1 MALNPS
7 SVPKTRVFIEPHKE
21 IIEKAKQGDQNAM
34 HRLYVL
40 YSKALLNTAHRILN
54 SREDAEDVLQDAFL
68 KIFSRLEQ
76 FRYQSTFG
84 AWVKRIVVNKS
95 IDELKKKQ
103 RDIAMIENGV
113 TFEEKIPTH
122 QMDGQ
127 MELQHKLDQLYKALH
142 NLPDGY
148 RTVFSLYMLEGY
160 DHNEISEIL
169 DITVSTSI
177 SQLSRAKKKL
187 KSLTIKV
194 PNHGRI

>member
-1 MALNPS
+1 MALTHS
-7 SVPKTRVFIEPHKE
+7 SVPKIRAFIEPHKE
-21 IIEKAKQGDQNAM
+21 VIEKAKQGDQNAM

-40 YSKALLNTAHRILN
+40 YSKALLNTAFRILN
-54 SREDAEDVLQDAFL
+54 NREDAEDVLQDAFI
-68 KIFSRLEQ
+68 KIFSRLDQ

-103 RDIAMIENGV
+103 RIIFQEENG
-113 TFEEKIPTH
+113 EHLYENPPSLKLE
-122 QMDGQ
+122 QQND
-127 MELQHKLDQLYKALH
+127 LQNKLDQLYKAMH
-142 NLPDGY
+142 DLPNGY

-160 DHNEISEIL
+160 DHNEISEIMN
-169 DITVSTSI
+169 ITVSTSI

-187 KSLTIKV
+187 KSLTIKA